1 MTEAEFKTLK
11 AEDYVIDRHGN
22 KVRICD
28 INKQLKLIQ
37 VYGDSFRSYA
47 SFEMT
52 QRRRGRK
59 S

>member
-1 MTEAEFKTLK
+1 MTEAEFNSLK
-11 AEDYVIDRHGN
+11 AEDYVIDRNGN

-28 INKQLKLIQ
+28 IHKQLKLIQ

-47 SFEMT
+47 SFEMI
-52 QRRRGRK
+52 RRRKGRK

>member
-1 MTEAEFKTLK
+1 MTEAEFKSLK

-28 INKQLKLIQ
+28 INKYLKLIQ

-47 SFEMT
+47 SFEMIRK
-52 QRRRGRK
+52 RRERK